1 MIFKY
6 QVLTT
11 MLFAM
16 IFFLQIGLV
25 KKFLCMLNRQTF
37 KIFNLSFVDISRR
50 IGFTASVSNS
60 SASWNN
66 GTLVFPEVITNVGNG
81 YNETDGVFTAP
92 LQGEYV
98 FFVNV
103 QSNGNQ
109 HIYVHIML
117 NGIDQVTAIAFG
129 NNYNYYEAGG
139 NLAVLTLQKEDR
151 VWIEHYEGQG
161 FHYDGHLT
169 TFSGFL
175 L

>member
-1 MIFKY
+1 
-6 QVLTT
+6 

-16 IFFLQIGLV
+16 IYFTNRFGKEILLHA
-25 KKFLCMLNRQTF
+25 LNMQTF

-60 SASWNN
+60 STSWNN

-81 YNETDGVFTAP
+81 YNETDGLFTAP

-117 NGIDQVTAIAFG
+117 NGIDQVTAIAFDQVTAIAFG

-161 FHYDGHLT
+161 FHYDGHST